1 MNNFCM
7 KISQITQ
14 AFVSEFIS
22 AYIKSYSSNYV
33 LVRFMENWK
42 KSLDQKQFVGMV
54 LMDLSKGFDSVPQ
67 DLLIAK
73 IVCQKSIPKVVSQ

>member
-22 AYIKSYSSNYV
+22 AYLKSYSSNYV
-33 LVRFMENWK
+33 LVRFIENWK

-54 LMDLSKGFDSVPQ
+54 LMDISKAFDSVPQ
-67 DLLIAK
+67 DLFIAK
-73 IVCQKSIPKVVSQ
+73 ILC